1 MISPRPGLR
10 ELSLVVQVY
19 AACAASGIDPD
30 AWFPVSTDPDSARR
44 EAADALAVC
53 GTCPVRARCLELSFR
68 QWAVGQH
75 GIWGGTLP
83 GERKALHDRLAVL
96 PVRAAFSGQRSR
108 SIGK

>member
-1 MISPRPGLR
+1 
-10 ELSLVVQVY
+10 VVQAY

-30 AWFPVSTDPDSARR
+30 AWFPVSRDPESARR

-53 GTCPVRARCLELSFR
+53 WTCRVRARCLELSFQ

-83 GERKALHDRLAVL
+83 DERKALYDRLAVL
-96 PVRAAFSGQRSR
+96 PQLRAD
-108 SIGK
+108 SIEK

>member
-1 MISPRPGLR
+1 MTTPRPGLR

-30 AWFPVSTDPDSARR
+30 AWFPVSRDPDSARR

-53 GTCPVRARCLELSFR
+53 GACLVRARCLELSFR
-68 QWAVGQH
+68 QRAVGQY

-83 GERKALHDRLAVL
+83 GERKALHDRLAIL
-96 PVRAAFSGQRSR
+96 PPRARSSGQPAQ